1 MKLPEIHL
9 RLRVRWPE
17 IRRNCRNFAKKCKK
31 IWKSRFFV
39 VTLYQEKGRTLNTKL
54 NKIKNTDTMKAIK
67 LYNIIWNT
75 ECCSQSVAAKLPEYK
90 CFTTKDDEF
99 DVVTRCPGL
108 LQKKYG
114 CPVVRF
120 SYSVMK
126 VLFNIEDVLKLFI
139 PQGAKE
145 KKIFKVSGELSEYG
159 NELYKELRLA
169 IHRRKKMEE
178 AGVSVAKIPA
188 VLDEVMI
195 GISNI
200 TGIDWEACTEEEIMK
215 EIEGV
220 FESIKDEMCEKAEI
234 EKARIAA
241 MRKKVR
247 RMNKLAAKAAAK
259 AEEEDEDGDEEDE
272 EGDED
277 DDRDYED

>member
-1 MKLPEIHL
+1 M
-9 RLRVRWPE
+9 
-17 IRRNCRNFAKKCKK
+17 
-31 IWKSRFFV
+31 
-39 VTLYQEKGRTLNTKL
+39 YQEKGRTLKTKL
-54 NKIKNTDTMKAIK
+54 NKTKNTDTMKAIK

-99 DVVTRCPGL
+99 DVVTRW
-108 LQKKYG
+108 
-114 CPVVRF
+114 
-120 SYSVMK
+120 
-126 VLFNIEDVLKLFI
+126 KLFI

-215 EIEGV
+215 EIEQV

-259 AEEEDEDGDEEDE
+259 DEDEDDDEEG

-277 DDRDYED
+277 DDCDYED

>member
-1 MKLPEIHL
+1 MKSPEIHL

-39 VTLYQEKGRTLNTKL
+39 VTLYQEKGRTLNKKL

-90 CFTTKDDEF
+90 CFTTKDDDF

-169 IHRRKKMEE
+169 VHRRKKMED
-178 AGVSVAKIPA
+178 AGVSVSKIPA

-220 FESIKDEMCEKAEI
+220 LESIKDEMCEKAEI

-247 RMNKLAAKAAAK
+247 RMNKLAAKAAAQ
-259 AEEEDEDGDEEDE
+259 DEDDDEEG

>member
-1 MKLPEIHL
+1 MKLPEIRL

-39 VTLYQEKGRTLNTKL
+39 VTLYQEKGRTLKTKL
-54 NKIKNTDTMKAIK
+54 NKTKNTDTMKAIK

-126 VLFNIEDVLKLFI
+126 VVFTIEDVLKLFI
-139 PQGAKE
+139 PKGAKE
-145 KKIFKVSGELSEYG
+145 KKQDPGHPG
-159 NELYKELRLA
+159 
-169 IHRRKKMEE
+169 
-178 AGVSVAKIPA
+178 
-188 VLDEVMI
+188 
-195 GISNI
+195 
-200 TGIDWEACTEEEIMK
+200 
-215 EIEGV
+215 
-220 FESIKDEMCEKAEI
+220 
-234 EKARIAA
+234 
-241 MRKKVR
+241 
-247 RMNKLAAKAAAK
+247 
-259 AEEEDEDGDEEDE
+259 
-272 EGDED
+272 
-277 DDRDYED
+277 

>member
-169 IHRRKKMEE
+169 VHRRKKMED

-215 EIEGV
+215 EIEQV

-247 RMNKLAAKAAAK
+247 RMNKLAAKAAAQD
-259 AEEEDEDGDEEDE
+259 EDEDDDEEG

>member
-1 MKLPEIHL
+1 M
-9 RLRVRWPE
+9 
-17 IRRNCRNFAKKCKK
+17 
-31 IWKSRFFV
+31 
-39 VTLYQEKGRTLNTKL
+39 YQEKGRTLKTKL

-169 IHRRKKMEE
+169 VHRRKKMEE
-178 AGVSVAKIPA
+178 AGVSVAKIPS

-215 EIEGV
+215 EIEQV

-247 RMNKLAAKAAAK
+247 RMNKLAAKAAAQD
-259 AEEEDEDGDEEDE
+259 EDEDDDE
-272 EGDED
+272 EGDDED
-277 DDRDYED
+277 EDNEEYGD

>member
-1 MKLPEIHL
+1 M
-9 RLRVRWPE
+9 
-17 IRRNCRNFAKKCKK
+17 
-31 IWKSRFFV
+31 
-39 VTLYQEKGRTLNTKL
+39 YQEKGRTLKTKL
-54 NKIKNTDTMKAIK
+54 NKTKNTDTMKAIK

-169 IHRRKKMEE
+169 VHRRKKMEE
-178 AGVSVAKIPA
+178 SGVSVAKIPA
-188 VLDEVMI
+188 ILDEVMI

-215 EIEGV
+215 EIEQV

-247 RMNKLAAKAAAK
+247 RMNKLAAKAAAQ
-259 AEEEDEDGDEEDE
+259 DEDEDE

-277 DDRDYED
+277 EDEDNEEYDED

>member
-1 MKLPEIHL
+1 
-9 RLRVRWPE
+9 
-17 IRRNCRNFAKKCKK
+17 
-31 IWKSRFFV
+31 
-39 VTLYQEKGRTLNTKL
+39 
-54 NKIKNTDTMKAIK
+54 MKAIK

-126 VLFNIEDVLKLFI
+126 VVFTIEDVLKLFI
-139 PQGAKE
+139 PKGAKE

-159 NELYKELRLA
+159 NELYYELKMA
-169 IHRRKKMEE
+169 VHRRKKMEE
-178 AGVSVAKIPA
+178 TGVSVAKIPA
-188 VLDEVMI
+188 LLDEMMI
-195 GISNI
+195 GISNV
-200 TGIDWEACTEEEIMK
+200 TGIDWETSTEEQILK
-215 EIEGV
+215 AIEGIL
-220 FESIKDEMCEKAEI
+220 ETIKDEMCEKAEI

-247 RMNKLAAKAAAK
+247 RMNKLAAKAAAQD
-259 AEEEDEDGDEEDE
+259 EDEDDDE
-272 EGDED
+272 EGDGDED
-277 DDRDYED
+277 GDDRDYED

>member
-1 MKLPEIHL
+1 M
-9 RLRVRWPE
+9 
-17 IRRNCRNFAKKCKK
+17 
-31 IWKSRFFV
+31 
-39 VTLYQEKGRTLNTKL
+39 YQEKGRTLNKKL
-54 NKIKNTDTMKAIK
+54 NKTKNTDTMKAIK

-75 ECCSQSVAAKLPEYK
+75 ECCSQAVAAKLPEYK
-90 CFTTKDDEF
+90 CFTTKDDDF

-114 CPVVRF
+114 CPVVSL

-126 VLFNIEDVLKLFI
+126 VVFTIEDVLKLFI
-139 PQGAKE
+139 PKGAKE

-159 NELYKELRLA
+159 NELYMELRLA
-169 IHRRKKMEE
+169 VNRRKKMEA

-188 VLDEVMI
+188 ILDEVMI

-215 EIEGV
+215 EIDGI

-247 RMNKLAAKAAAK
+247 KMNKLAAKAAAK
-259 AEEEDEDGDEEDE
+259 DEDEEEEEED
-272 EGDED
+272 DED
-277 DDRDYED
+277 DEEYED